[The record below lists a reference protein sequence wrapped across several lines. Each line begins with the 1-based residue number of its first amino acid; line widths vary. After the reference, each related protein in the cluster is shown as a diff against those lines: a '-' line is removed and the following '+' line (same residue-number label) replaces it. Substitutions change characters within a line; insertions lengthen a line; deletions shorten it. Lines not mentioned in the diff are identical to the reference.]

1 MVSKWLWTYKIS
13 FKSVPIVDKSVFI
26 LQIYCAICREIS
38 LTDVMSEC
46 APGPRRTELEIVKW
60 LENMQRV
67 PAPSWLMFGQAG
79 SPGGLTSH
87 METLPTITQR
97 LHHLD
102 RSCVHIGSPS
112 IRYYDVG
119 RLESRYRPWWY
130 EHTASTTLVTERQS
144 TQQYIPGP
152 GQFNIQ
158 HSLMVH

>member
-1 MVSKWLWTYKIS
+1 
-13 FKSVPIVDKSVFI
+13 
-26 LQIYCAICREIS
+26 
-38 LTDVMSEC
+38 
-46 APGPRRTELEIVKW
+46 
-60 LENMQRV
+60 
-67 PAPSWLMFGQAG
+67 MFGQAG

-130 EHTASTTLVTERQS
+130 EHTASTTVVTEHTAIHSWTRTLRIVRLQVTHGS
-144 TQQYIPGP
+144 LARHQHGAVHGAWQGGGGGTRDRDAGQTQP
-152 GQFNIQ
+152 
-158 HSLMVH
+158 LR